1 MKKSKKLILKN
12 KLSEIKKVDL
22 LIAELSK
29 NWKLSATDVYELNL
43 IIEEWISNIIFYAFE
58 DDDEHE
64 IVIKLE
70 LKANTITIAIIDD
83 GKKFNLN
90 DVPSTNEL
98 SKPITQRKPGGL
110 GIQFV
115 KSLCDR
121 VEYSRKNGKNELL
134 LTKIIK
140 LK

>member
-1 MKKSKKLILKN
+1 MTRSRKLILIN
-12 KLSEIKKVDL
+12 KLSEIEKIDL
-22 LIAELSK
+22 LLSQISK
-29 NWKLSATDVYELNL
+29 EWKLSDTDVFELNL
-43 IIEEWISNIIFYAFE
+43 IIEEWVSNIIFYAFE

-90 DVPSTNEL
+90 DLPATNEL
-98 SKPITQRKPGGL
+98 SKPIKERKPGGL
-110 GIQFV
+110 GIHFV
-115 KSLCDR
+115 KELSDS

>member
-1 MKKSKKLILKN
+1 MTRSRKLILIN
-12 KLSEIKKVDL
+12 KLSEIEKIDL
-22 LIAELSK
+22 LLSQISK
-29 NWKLSATDVYELNL
+29 EWKLSDTDVFELNL
-43 IIEEWISNIIFYAFE
+43 IIEEWVSNIIFYAFE

-90 DVPSTNEL
+90 DLPATNEL
-98 SKPITQRKPGGL
+98 SKPIKERKPGGL
-110 GIQFV
+110 GIHFV
-115 KSLCDR
+115 KELSDS
-121 VEYSRKNGKNELL
+121 VEYRRKNGKNELL

>member
-1 MKKSKKLILKN
+1 MTRSRKLILIN
-12 KLSEIKKVDL
+12 KLSEIEKIDFL
-22 LIAELSK
+22 LSK
-29 NWKLSATDVYELNL
+29 ISKEWKLSDTDVFELNL
-43 IIEEWISNIIFYAFE
+43 IIEEWVSNIIFYAFE
-58 DDDEHE
+58 NDDEHE

-90 DVPSTNEL
+90 DLPATNEL
-98 SKPITQRKPGGL
+98 SKPIKERKPRGL
-110 GIQFV
+110 GIHFV
-115 KSLCDR
+115 KELSDS

>member
-1 MKKSKKLILKN
+1 MTRSRKLILIN
-12 KLSEIKKVDL
+12 KLSEIEKIDL
-22 LIAELSK
+22 LLSQISK
-29 NWKLSATDVYELNL
+29 EWKLSDTDVFELNL
-43 IIEEWISNIIFYAFE
+43 IIEEWVSNIIFYAFE
-58 DDDEHE
+58 DDDVHE

-90 DVPSTNEL
+90 DLPATNEL
-98 SKPITQRKPGGL
+98 SKPIKERKPGGL
-110 GIQFV
+110 GIHFV
-115 KSLCDR
+115 KELSDS
-121 VEYSRKNGKNELL
+121 VEYRRKNGKNELL